1 MIFGIG
7 QRARLSFKHHRDT
20 IADRK
25 GKPVTPANEFRM
37 IRIWVE
43 STLAKRADKKI
54 EQACLHIYIVI
65 NRDVTARI
73 LPLIA
78 Y

>member
-1 MIFGIG
+1 
-7 QRARLSFKHHRDT
+7 
-20 IADRK
+20 
-25 GKPVTPANEFRM
+25 M
-37 IRIWVE
+37 IRVWVE

-73 LPLIA
+73 LPLTA
-78 Y
+78 H